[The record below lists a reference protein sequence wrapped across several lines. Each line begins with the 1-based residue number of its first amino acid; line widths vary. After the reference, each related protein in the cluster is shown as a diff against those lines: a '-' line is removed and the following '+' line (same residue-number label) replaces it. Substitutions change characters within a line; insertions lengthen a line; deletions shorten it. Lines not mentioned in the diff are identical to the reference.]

1 LLIWLAAFATA
12 VLAVSMLAALA
23 GLMLSALTWILRLLA
38 RLVLA
43 AALLLA
49 GFLLA
54 ATLLMLG
61 IVGVLR
67 HGQSPLKPC
76 PGNLLSFQLWP
87 SCGRNVE
94 TDYSHIGRI

>member
-1 LLIWLAAFATA
+1 MLIWLALSATTM
-12 VLAVSMLAALA
+12 LAVSMLTALA
-23 GLMLSALTWILRLLA
+23 RLVLSALSGVLRLLA

-49 GFLLA
+49 WLLLT
-54 ATLLMLG
+54 TLLMLG

-76 PGNLLSFQLWP
+76 PGNLLNFQLWP

>member
-1 LLIWLAAFATA
+1 MLPALAA

-23 GLMLSALTWILRLLA
+23 GLMLSALSGILRLLA

-49 GFLLA
+49 GLLLT
-54 ATLLMLG
+54 TLLMLR

-67 HGQSPLKPC
+67 HGLSPLKPW
-76 PGNLLSFQLWP
+76 PRNPFSLQLWP
-87 SCGRNVE
+87 GCGRNVE
-94 TDYSHIGRI
+94 TDSPHKMQI